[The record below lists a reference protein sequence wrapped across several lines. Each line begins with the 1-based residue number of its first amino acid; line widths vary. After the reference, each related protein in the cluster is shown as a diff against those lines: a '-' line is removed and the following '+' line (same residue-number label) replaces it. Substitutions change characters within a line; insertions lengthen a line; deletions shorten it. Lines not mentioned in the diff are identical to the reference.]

1 MLSNWYFVYFLFLG
15 NMMVMVLLVIV
26 LLVLV
31 IMKVST
37 GSSYRGRDAS
47 STVPVNCRRLQAE
60 VIFWTTIVKSD
71 HLSHD
76 PPS

>member
-1 MLSNWYFVYFLFLG
+1 
-15 NMMVMVLLVIV
+15 MVVVLLVM
-26 LLVLV
+26 V

-76 PPS
+76 PLVDLRERCIEKKVKKN